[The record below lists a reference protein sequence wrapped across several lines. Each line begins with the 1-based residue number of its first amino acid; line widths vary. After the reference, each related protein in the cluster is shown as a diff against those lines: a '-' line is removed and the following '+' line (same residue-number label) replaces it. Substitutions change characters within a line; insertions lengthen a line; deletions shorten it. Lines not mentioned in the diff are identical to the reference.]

1 MLSTTAQYALRSL
14 VKLAEEP
21 AKTVLGRIMAEQT
34 DIPANYLSKILLTL
48 GNAGIVEATRGS
60 GGGYRLSRDPDA
72 IRLIEVVELFD
83 SARIKP
89 TCLLGSPEC
98 SDEDACPAHEAW
110 KGVRTRFLT
119 FLESTTLADISS
131 TTVRSSLHL
140 SASPGTASTD
150 P

>member
-1 MLSTTAQYALRSL
+1 MLSTTAQYALRAL

-21 AKTVLGRIMAEQT
+21 AKTVLGRTMAEQT

-60 GGGYRLSRDPDA
+60 GGGYRLSRDPNT
-72 IRLIEVVELFD
+72 IRLIEVVERFD
-83 SARIKP
+83 GARIKP

-98 SDEDACPAHEAW
+98 SDENACSAHDSW
-110 KGVRTRFLT
+110 KGIRNRFLN
-119 FLESTTLADISS
+119 FLESTTLADISN
-131 TTVRSSLHL
+131 TKVRSPLHI
-140 SASPGTASTD
+140 SALPGTVSKD